1 MRKGELSQLYVS
13 NILVVD
19 NFDNLES
26 IFADFLETLTTE
38 TLETKGRSEKF
49 KSLRQQVQ
57 WLGDAGTSF
66 GIDEVRNL
74 QEQLSY
80 GRPETEEWWYLIRNG
95 DEISLPAQHALL
107 KMLEEPPAQTHL
119 CIITT
124 KPELLLPTILSRCVT
139 IKLGKTKNPAQED
152 VFQNK
157 ELFQKV
163 EQASI
168 SDLIDLAEQFKEKS
182 DAYQFLIN
190 LQTQYYEQLKRQPD
204 SPRLVGYLESIQN
217 TLNLLQTNVNIRI
230 LIEQT
235 LFKIKQN
242 IQQ

>member
-1 MRKGELSQLYVS
+1 MRKGKLSQLYVS
-13 NILVVD
+13 SILVVD

-26 IFADFLETLTTE
+26 VFADFLA
-38 TLETKGRSEKF
+38 TLETKSKHMQ
-49 KSLRQQVQ
+49 QQVQ
-57 WLGDAGTSF
+57 WLGDAETSF

-80 GRPETEEWWYLIRNG
+80 SRPETEEWWYLIRNG

-107 KMLEEPPAQTHL
+107 KMLEEPPVQTHL

-139 IKLGKTKNPAQED
+139 IKLGKTENPTQEEIL
-152 VFQNK
+152 QSE

-168 SDLIDLAEQFKEKS
+168 SDLIDLAGQFKEKS
-182 DAYQFLIN
+182 DAYQFLIG
-190 LQTQYYEQLKRQPD
+190 LQKQYYGQLKQQPD
-204 SPRLVGYLESIQN
+204 NPQLVKRLQSIQN
-217 TLNLLQTNVNIRI
+217 ALNLLQTNINIRI

>member
-1 MRKGELSQLYVS
+1 MRKGKLSQLYVS
-13 NILVVD
+13 SILVVD

-26 IFADFLETLTTE
+26 VFADFLA
-38 TLETKGRSEKF
+38 TLETKSKHMQ
-49 KSLRQQVQ
+49 QQVQ
-57 WLGDAGTSF
+57 WLGDAETSF

-80 GRPETEEWWYLIRNG
+80 SRPETEEWWYLIRNG

-107 KMLEEPPAQTHL
+107 KMLEEPPVQTHL

-139 IKLGKTKNPAQED
+139 IKLGKTENPTQEEIL
-152 VFQNK
+152 QSE

-168 SDLIDLAEQFKEKS
+168 SDLIDLAGQFKEKS
-182 DAYQFLIN
+182 DAYQFLIG
-190 LQTQYYEQLKRQPD
+190 LQKQYYGQLKQQPD
-204 SPRLVGYLESIQN
+204 NPQLVNRLQSIQN
-217 TLNLLQTNVNIRI
+217 ALNLLQTNVNIRI

-242 IQQ
+242 IK

>member
-1 MRKGELSQLYVS
+1 MRKGKLSQLYVS
-13 NILVVD
+13 SILVVD
-19 NFDNLES
+19 NFDNLKS
-26 IFADFLETLTTE
+26 VFADFLA
-38 TLETKGRSEKF
+38 TLETKGESEH
-49 KSLRQQVQ
+49 LQQQVQ
-57 WLGDAGTSF
+57 WLGDAETSF

-80 GRPETEEWWYLIRNG
+80 SRPETEEWWYLIQNG

-139 IKLGKTKNPAQED
+139 IKLGKTENPTQEETL
-152 VFQNK
+152 QNE

-168 SDLIDLAEQFKEKS
+168 SDLIDLAGQFKEKS
-182 DAYQFLIN
+182 DAYQFLIG
-190 LQTQYYEQLKRQPD
+190 LQKQYYGQLKQQPD
-204 SPRLVGYLESIQN
+204 NPQLVNRLQSIQN
-217 TLNLLQTNVNIRI
+217 ALNLLQTNVNIRI

-242 IQQ
+242 IK